1 MRLRRLLGPVAGAAT
16 MIAALTIVSRVLGFG
31 RWLVQA
37 ETVGSGAVGD
47 AYASAN
53 LVPNVLY
60 EVVAGG
66 ALAGAVIPLLAG
78 PIARSVR
85 ADTDQISSALLTWA
99 FIGLTPVAVALSVF
113 ARPLAALLPEAAGA
127 DPAAQLEATT
137 RFLQIFAPQV
147 VLYGIGVVLTGVL
160 QAHRRFLAPVL
171 APIASTLVV
180 IVSYLVF
187 GALANG
193 LTNAPDGL
201 PDAAFAWLAWGT
213 TAGVAALSLPLLV
226 PVYRCGVRLRP
237 TVRFPPG
244 VAVRARSLAL
254 AGLGSLLAQQASVL
268 SVLWVSRA
276 GGSAGTIVVF
286 QWAQAVYLLPYAVL
300 AVPVATAVFPRL
312 AELASSDQSL
322 FRRTTWSATRA
333 VVAVAILG
341 AGVLVAVAPAVQ
353 QLFARCDG
361 MGQCNDTT
369 GMAQALTAMAPGV
382 IGLSMIFLISRAL
395 YSMDRSRAAVS
406 ATALGWLVVTATA
419 LLGVAA
425 FAPDGGEGAQTLLIL
440 GVAHTAGMTV
450 AGSALIVLLAS
461 AMHTRVPAELLR
473 TCVVAGGGAVVG
485 AVLGRWA
492 TGTILDLAGPGAV
505 AAVLAGT
512 LGGMLAML
520 AVAGAVALADRG
532 IVRVLRRSRA

>member
-78 PIARSVR
+78 PIARAAA
-85 ADTDQISSALLTWA
+85 ADVDRISSALLTWA
-99 FIGLTPVAVALSVF
+99 IIGLLPVAVALSVL
-113 ARPLAALLPEAAGA
+113 ARPLAAMLPEAAGA
-127 DPAAQLEATT
+127 DPGAQLEATT

-171 APIASTLVV
+171 APIASTAVV

-187 GALANG
+187 GALADG
-193 LTNAPDGL
+193 LTSQPGEL
-201 PDAAFAWLAWGT
+201 SDAAFAWLAWGT

-226 PVYRCGVRLRP
+226 PVRRCGVRLRP
-237 TVRFPPG
+237 MLRFPPG
-244 VAVRARSLAL
+244 VASRARSLAL
-254 AGLGSLLAQQASVL
+254 AGLGSLLAQQASVVA
-268 SVLWVSRA
+268 VLWASRA

-312 AELASSDQSL
+312 AELASSDAHL
-322 FRRTTWSATRA
+322 FQRTTWSATRA
-333 VVAVAILG
+333 VLAVAILG
-341 AGVLVAVAPAVQ
+341 TGVLVAVAPAVQ

-361 MGQCNDTT
+361 AGQCNDTA
-369 GMAQALTAMAPGV
+369 GMAQGLTAMAPGV
-382 IGLSMIFLISRAL
+382 IGLSLIFLISRAL

-406 ATALGWLVVTATA
+406 ATALGWLVVTAGA
-419 LLGVAA
+419 LLGVALL
-425 FAPDGGEGAQTLLIL
+425 APGGGQGQTTLLVL
-440 GVAHTAGMTV
+440 GLAHTAGMTV
-450 AGSALIVLLAS
+450 AGVALVVLLAS
-461 AMHTRVPAELLR
+461 AMHTRVPANLLR

-485 AVLGRWA
+485 AFVGRWV
-492 TGTILDLAGPGAV
+492 TGTILELAGTGAV
-505 AAVLAGT
+505 AAVLAGL
-512 LGGMLAML
+512 LGAMLAVL
-520 AVAGAVALADRG
+520 AVAGAVLLADRG